1 MGFNEDLLLAV
12 SDDDLDRANECLSSR
27 ADVNYKDGEGTTAI
41 IMAVKRNNRE
51 MIKLLLEHNADV
63 EIKDKFGNNALSYA
77 YNNKNVE
84 VSKILLWHI
93 ELEKELKAI
102 LKQKERV
109 SNEERKRP
117 KTVEEAVDL
126 LFTLISDETKQQI
139 KNTTEENLPDLHFGL
154 GAGIRNEF
162 GLWKDNKELL
172 KACGKEH
179 PDDASSVIIKA
190 LREKLK
196 DEKQTPSDM

>member
-1 MGFNEDLLLAV
+1 MGLNEDLLLAV
-12 SDDDLDRANECLSSR
+12 SVDNLDRANECLSSG
-27 ADVNYKDGEGTTAI
+27 ADVNYKNGEGTTAI

-63 EIKDKFGNNALSYA
+63 EIKDKFGNNALAYA

-84 VSKILLWHI
+84 EVKILLWHI

-102 LKQKERV
+102 LKQKEKV
-109 SNEERKRP
+109 PNEERKRP

-126 LFTLISDETKQQI
+126 LLMLLSDDNKQNI
-139 KNTTEENLPDLHFGL
+139 KNTSEEDLVLLHMGL
-154 GAGIRNEF
+154 GASIRNEF

-172 KACGKEH
+172 KACGKEC
-179 PDDASSVIIKA
+179 PDDSSSVIIKA
-190 LREKLK
+190 LWKKLK
-196 DEKQTPSDM
+196 DEI